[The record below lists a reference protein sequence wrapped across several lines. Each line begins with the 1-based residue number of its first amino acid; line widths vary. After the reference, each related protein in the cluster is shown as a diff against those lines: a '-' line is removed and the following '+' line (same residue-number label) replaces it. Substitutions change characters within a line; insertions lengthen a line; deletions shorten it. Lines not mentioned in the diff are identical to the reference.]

1 MKYYNILVIV
11 ALNFVFVLV
20 IISNQNSFR
29 DPVTIG
35 SKSLYCHDCANRKS
49 VKATGTGNLI

>member
-35 SKSLYCHDCANRKS
+35 SKSLHCHDCANRK
-49 VKATGTGNLI
+49 VKPTGTGNLI